1 MASKKERKSLVCR
14 GCLKAKKKIEIL
26 LSSSTNRHA
35 SQREMC
41 GDARSVDREEKNCEK
56 GY

>member
-1 MASKKERKSLVCR
+1 MASKKERESLVCR